1 MKLPTNLL
9 ATAFCAVLM
18 VSWTHTASAQ
28 PASRPTGDLR
38 LVDAAQHR
46 DIETVRTLLA
56 EPVGV
61 DTPHADGATAL
72 AWAVHWDDRAMT
84 ELLIQAGA
92 GVSAANDLAMTP
104 LMLACTNGSAP
115 MVDLLLRSGAD
126 PNATRASG
134 ETALMMAARSGSVSV
149 TRLLVNR
156 GADVN
161 ATTTGGHTALMWAA
175 AEQHVD
181 VVTVL
186 AEIGADVHARTAVET
201 RPPRPRVREAKVL
214 SRFEAVNP
222 ADIPREGDADPPRPQ
237 GGFSPLLHAV
247 LAGGLDVVRVLVA
260 AGADVDETAPDGVT
274 ALMLSLTKRHEQIA
288 LYLID
293 RGADPNPADAGYTAL
308 HVASATGQLDAA
320 RALLAHG
327 ATPNVRM
334 EMPQRL
340 TTAFEIGVFSSPG
353 SGRLLQKGS
362 TPFLVA
368 AKSADASMMRVLAEG
383 GADPLL
389 TTNDGTTPLMLA
401 AGLGKRAATDITYYD
416 WDEDKAIAALTVGL
430 ESGIDVNA
438 DNAEGET
445 ALHAATYHN
454 ANRVIEF
461 LLGQGANI
469 DATNAAGQTPLR
481 IAEGHLI
488 CCTTFVRHAAA
499 AERLRELGADP
510 TAGIQLTFG
519 LTNYGDE
526 TESNEP
532 RQ

>member
-1 MKLPTNLL
+1 MR
-9 ATAFCAVLM
+9 A
-18 VSWTHTASAQ
+18 
-28 PASRPTGDLR
+28 
-38 LVDAAQHR
+38 
-46 DIETVRTLLA
+46 LLA

-61 DTPHADGATAL
+61 DTHHADGATAL

-92 GVSAANDLAMTP
+92 DVSTANDLAMTP

-149 TRLLVNR
+149 TRLNR

-201 RPPRPRVREAKVL
+201 RPPRPRVRRPRCSADL
-214 SRFEAVNP
+214 TVNP

-308 HVASATGQLDAA
+308 HLASATGQLDAA

-362 TPFLVA
+362 TPFGGRQVRRRQHDAGACGRRSRPA
-368 AKSADASMMRVLAEG
+368 AHNERWDDSLDAG
-383 GADPLL
+383 GR
-389 TTNDGTTPLMLA
+389 T
-401 AGLGKRAATDITYYD
+401 R
-416 WDEDKAIAALTVGL
+416 
-430 ESGIDVNA
+430 
-438 DNAEGET
+438 
-445 ALHAATYHN
+445 
-454 ANRVIEF
+454 
-461 LLGQGANI
+461 
-469 DATNAAGQTPLR
+469 
-481 IAEGHLI
+481 
-488 CCTTFVRHAAA
+488 
-499 AERLRELGADP
+499 
-510 TAGIQLTFG
+510 
-519 LTNYGDE
+519 
-526 TESNEP
+526 
-532 RQ
+532 